1 MKVWALVPDS
11 IRARR
16 RPLAILFV
24 FAWELAWALVVA
36 TPAHAWARRVFGAHP
51 DGDAALFVPGGA
63 DLLAWVGPMDAAEA
77 TVFRVTALL
86 VLVGVILSQVPL
98 GVLLASLALG
108 RDETGRAPT
117 LADARRA
124 SAATFLPLLTTL
136 AVASALQI
144 ALLGLGGIAG
154 SALAG
159 ALTSSLGEI
168 GAARAGFA
176 AFAPF
181 AILVLALGVAADL
194 VRAALVRDS
203 ALGLG
208 AGADPGDGE
217 RAATAWGA
225 FVLALGDA
233 WRVGPRGFGRAFFAW
248 AGRALAGL
256 ALVLLGALASSR
268 LGGRGGFALFALFA
282 IHQVAV
288 LLRTAL
294 RASWLARALRF
305 TSRSPG

>member
-51 DGDAALFVPGGA
+51 DGDAALFVPGAA
-63 DLLAWVGPMDAAEA
+63 DRLAWVGPMDAAEA

-168 GAARAGFA
+168 GAARLGFA
-176 AFAPF
+176 AFVPF
-181 AILVLALGVAADL
+181 ALLVLALGVAADL
-194 VRAALVRDS
+194 VRAAVVRDS

-208 AGADPGDGE
+208 AGPGDGE
-217 RAATAWGA
+217 HAATAWGS
-225 FVLALGDA
+225 FLLGLGDA
-233 WRVGPRGFGRAFFAW
+233 WRVGPRGFGRAFVAW
-248 AGRALAGL
+248 AGRGLAGVGV
-256 ALVLLGALASSR
+256 VLLGALASER
-268 LGGRGGFALFALFA
+268 LGGRGGFALVALFA

-305 TSRSPG
+305 TSRSQG